1 MSSGKFLF
9 LIMNSFFLFAFLT
22 IIYFVKTISTGI
34 RHSPR
39 IKGKSPEWDEMKGVE
54 EEGQPE
60 IEVEEEEGLDSN
72 SGDSS
77 YDKEESMDEVV
88 QHSSTPM
95 AGIKSAG
102 EYDTPIVSLV
112 EGNTGNKSKTKGSSN
127 DTKNT
132 INRSSGKYVFLFVVF
147 FLYHVYFS

>member
-1 MSSGKFLF
+1 M
-9 LIMNSFFLFAFLT
+9 
-22 IIYFVKTISTGI
+22 V
-34 RHSPR
+34 
-39 IKGKSPEWDEMKGVE
+39 VE
-54 EEGQPE
+54 EQGQPE
-60 IEVEEEEGLDSN
+60 FELEEEEGSPESN

-77 YDKEESMDEVV
+77 YDEETSMDEVV
-88 QHSSTPM
+88 ERSSTPV

-127 DTKNT
+127 NTKNT
-132 INRSSGKYVFLFVVF
+132 VFRSSGKYVFLCVVF

>member
-1 MSSGKFLF
+1 MFQQVSGAVHRSKA
-9 LIMNSFFLFAFLT
+9 SH
-22 IIYFVKTISTGI
+22 
-34 RHSPR
+34 R
-39 IKGKSPEWDEMKGVE
+39 KGTKL
-54 EEGQPE
+54 
-60 IEVEEEEGLDSN
+60 EEEEGLESN

-77 YDKEESMDEVV
+77 YDQEESMDEVV
-88 QHSSTPM
+88 QCYSTPV

-112 EGNTGNKSKTKGSSN
+112 EGNTGNKSKTKVSSN

-132 INRSSGKYVFLFVVF
+132 VIRSSGKYVFLFVVF